1 MVRVNDMFK
10 HILLPTDGSELSEA
24 AIRSGIQFA
33 KSVNAKVLGLHV
45 ITPYSTLTVGPQ
57 MLTDNDELYAKNS
70 RRYAEQYLSFLDE
83 TAKEAGVTCETVYV
97 FANHVYEAIIRTAE
111 EKGCDLVAMSTHGHQ
126 MIADLLLGTTAIHV
140 QHSISVPVLLL
151 RAR

>member
-111 EKGCDLVAMSTHGHQ
+111 EKGCDLILMASHGRKGVQGLLIGSETAKVLTHTK
-126 MIADLLLGTTAIHV
+126 L
-140 QHSISVPVLLL
+140 PVLVF
-151 RAR
+151 R